1 MLAKTTLEQWEIL
14 QAVIDLGGYTQAA
27 NALHRS
33 QSSVSYQLSLLQ
45 ERLGIELLTI
55 HGRKA
60 ELTPEGE
67 SLLAQVRPVIR
78 SFHALETRAHSL
90 KMGEQTSINLVI
102 DSTFPTDRL
111 FHLLSAFQKHHPAT
125 RIHLT
130 EVLRNETPGQ
140 LKAREADIYVI
151 TPRELDGIAG
161 QWLMNVDFVAVAH
174 CHHPLFSLPTPLSHE
189 ALSRYPCVEIVTR
202 TTPQTQPSSAESWT
216 FTTFEAATQAVLH
229 QVGYGWLP
237 EARIADHINRGE
249 LQILPLQQGE
259 RRTTPLYLLAEE
271 KGEPLSKEILTLIA
285 LLFGRI

>member
-1 MLAKTTLEQWEIL
+1 MQAKTTLEQWEIL

-27 NALHRS
+27 NVLHRS

-67 SLLAQVRPVIR
+67 NLLAQARSVIR
-78 SFHALETRAHSL
+78 SFHALEARAHSL
-90 KMGEQTSINLVI
+90 KMGEQASINLVV
-102 DSTFPTDRL
+102 DSTFPKDRL
-111 FHLLSAFQKHHPAT
+111 FHLLSTFQKQHPAT

-130 EVLRNETPGQ
+130 EVLRNETSAQ
-140 LKAREADIYVI
+140 LKARDADIYII
-151 TPRELDGIAG
+151 TQREIDGCAG
-161 QWLMNVDFVAVAH
+161 RWLMNVDFVAVAH
-174 CHHPLFSLPTPLSHE
+174 SHHPLFSLPTPLSHE
-189 ALSRYPCVEIVTR
+189 ALSRYPCVEIVMR
-202 TTPQTQPSSAESWT
+202 TPPHSQPASAESWT

-237 EARIADHINRGE
+237 EARISEHITRGE
-249 LQILPLQQGE
+249 LHILPLQQGE

-271 KGEPLSKEILTLIA
+271 KGQPLGKEIIMLIE
-285 LLFGRI
+285 LLFGRL